1 MLDFDVKRCT
11 RKCTQTDRELRP
23 GEKVF
28 SVLVFDGGEVRRID
42 YAAEAWQGPP
52 EDALGWWEFTIPD
65 PQGSKLQ
72 WAPSDIIR
80 KYFDELAALAA
91 EADKR
96 YVLGLLMVRRRM
108 MRLEATE
115 TDADGREHLVLY
127 CPKKEEEYKV
137 PVVTPTPERVQVIQ
151 QQLAD
156 LLFSGVAPP
165 VAQEDDSPAE
175 SPTESP
181 AEGDDA

>member
-11 RKCTQTDRELRP
+11 RKCAQSDRELRP

-28 SVLVFDGGEVRRID
+28 SILVADGGEVRRVD

-52 EDALGWWEFTIPD
+52 DDALGWWEFTIPD
-65 PQGSKLQ
+65 PQGNKLQ

-80 KYFDELAALAA
+80 KYFHELASNPA

-115 TDADGREHLVLY
+115 SDDEGEHLVLY
-127 CPKKEEEYKV
+127 CPKKEEEFKV
-137 PVVTPTPERVQVIQ
+137 PVVTPTKERVQVIQ

-156 LLFSGVAPP
+156 LLFSGIAAP
-165 VAQEDDSPAE
+165 VSQDEDGPAE
-175 SPTESP
+175 VP
-181 AEGDDA
+181 AEDEDA